1 MLQNLKS
8 DMDNLA
14 RRICTL
20 REFTYGAYL
29 RQADKLEE
37 KLKLEQSFRDCL
49 KDWASK
55 PDAADENVL
64 KFIDQCEK
72 EYGITANGFPW
83 RGCDG
88 TFALRPQVILMCVR
102 LIRAAYFHAP
112 YRTVRHQAPRV
123 RKDADFYS
131 YAMKHRL
138 EDWFQY
144 LYGYVDPHN
153 GYVSNGEACI
163 VAMYFAKYDSNIM
176 KVGKIPDRCGRTP
189 NIDIS
194 YSRELKHFFNED
206 PYFFKL

>member
-1 MLQNLKS
+1 MDTFSNRINL
-8 DMDNLA
+8 
-14 RRICTL
+14 L
-20 REFTYGAYL
+20 REIGRT
-29 RQADKLEE
+29 RQADKLD
-37 KLKLEQSFRDCL
+37 LQLAQEQHFRDHL
-49 KDWASK
+49 KEFAVT
-55 PDAADENVL
+55 PDTPDETL
-64 KFIDQCEK
+64 LEFIDTCEE
-72 EYGITANGFPW
+72 EYGITSSGFPC
-83 RGCDG
+83 RDG
-88 TFALRPQVILMCVR
+88 GKNPFALRPEVILMCAR
-102 LIRAAYFHAP
+102 IIRGAYFFSP
-112 YRTVRHQAPRV
+112 WKSSRRHPAPRV

-194 YSRELKHFFNED
+194 YSRELKKFFNED